1 MESASTLER
10 RHDYTGE
17 DMTKRRLIFA
27 ITAMLL
33 LAVGLSRFTT
43 LPLSAA
49 ISHNRLATNRLAT
62 NRLATNR
69 LATNRLAT
77 NSLSSTRLEA
87 AEAANEL
94 LSTVEGRDLFSYLIG
109 CALADGTTIEATV
122 PGAAETAP
130 PFSNY
135 TCTSGR
141 CSFDGSLGLVP
152 DWIEHKL
159 SSKDERW
166 VSACILARVNN
177 FDTTEAISLRGPH
190 PSLTVNDG
198 EVEIFAADEGA
209 FYGNIFT
216 HEDDPIEAYACQG
229 RAKSQAPNNGGLAL
243 RACAQEDPNN
253 PGFTYCGFTYAGNC
267 GNYAFGVPD
276 PYACKTFD
284 GAQGTF
290 SECYPESRD
299 GRWSGLR
306 THREVITVYVS
317 P

>member
-1 MESASTLER
+1 
-10 RHDYTGE
+10 
-17 DMTKRRLIFA
+17 MTKRRLLFA

-33 LAVGLSRFTT
+33 LALGLSRFTT

-77 NSLSSTRLEA
+77 NALSSTRLEA

-109 CALADGTTIEATV
+109 CALAPGTTIEATI
-122 PGAAETAP
+122 PGAADTAP
-130 PFSNY
+130 PDSNY
-135 TCTSGR
+135 TCSSGR
-141 CSFDGSLGLVP
+141 CSFDGSLGLAP

-166 VSACILARVNN
+166 VSACILTRVNN
-177 FDTTEAISLRGPH
+177 FDTTEAISLRGTH
-190 PSLTVNDG
+190 PGLAVGEG
-198 EVEIFAADEGA
+198 EVVLFGADEGA

-229 RAKSQAPNNGGLAL
+229 RGPVPSSEHRRSCPASLRKGRSRQPRIHVLRLHVCRQLRQLRRTNSRNHTRARISTAPRERSPSATRSHAMGAG
-243 RACAQEDPNN
+243 RACARTVRSSP
-253 PGFTYCGFTYAGNC
+253 FTFR
-267 GNYAFGVPD
+267 VR
-276 PYACKTFD
+276 
-284 GAQGTF
+284 
-290 SECYPESRD
+290 SR
-299 GRWSGLR
+299 R
-306 THREVITVYVS
+306 

>member
-1 MESASTLER
+1 
-10 RHDYTGE
+10 
-17 DMTKRRLIFA
+17 MTKRRLIFA
-27 ITAMLL
+27 ITALLL

-122 PGAAETAP
+122 PGAADTAP

-229 RAKSQAPNNGGLAL
+229 RAKSQAPNNGGLACEPAHRKIPITQVSRTAASRMQATAAITRSAFRTRTHARRSTVPREPSPSATRSHAMGAG
-243 RACAQEDPNN
+243 RACA
-253 PGFTYCGFTYAGNC
+253 
-267 GNYAFGVPD
+267 
-276 PYACKTFD
+276 
-284 GAQGTF
+284 
-290 SECYPESRD
+290 
-299 GRWSGLR
+299 R
-306 THREVITVYVS
+306 TVR
-317 P
+317 